1 MKVFN
6 YSELHFSE
14 GTSFKI
20 HTLAKATWIQ
30 SMVFLD
36 KKIEENKCSK
46 NTEPI
51 SARIA
56 DNVVLIM

>member
-1 MKVFN
+1 MVCE
-6 YSELHFSE
+6 YFSVCV
-14 GTSFKI
+14 SMY
-20 HTLAKATWIQ
+20 LAKATWIQ
-30 SMVFLD
+30 VNYYQSMVFIE

-56 DNVVLIM
+56 DNVALIM